1 MLAAR
6 HVARGRHVVTRVHIK
21 GAALIH
27 MQRAAQEPSIVAQ
40 VATNAAARETMYT
53 VAEVV
58 TLATLKLEIA

>member
-21 GAALIH
+21 GVALIH
-27 MQRAAQEPSIVAQ
+27 MQRAAREPNIVAR
-40 VATNAAARETMYT
+40 VATNVAARETMYT